1 MDPIYSPDVEQLF
14 QSRDD
19 EEVREEL
26 ARRYLPLAEALAHRY
41 RDSGHAIDDLIQVA
55 SIGMLKA
62 IDRFDSSRG
71 VKFESFA
78 IPTILGEL
86 KRFHRDQGWSVRV
99 PRRLQECALAI
110 RDAVTELAQDFGRSP
125 SVREVAD
132 HTHMSE
138 DDVLEAM
145 EVAGAY
151 TSVSL
156 DAPTNDESH
165 APAVADT
172 VPVVETAYELA
183 EEWAVFEPHLQVL
196 DDRERRILVLRFFK
210 DWTQN
215 EIAAELGMSQM
226 HVSRL
231 LSRALHRLRESLAR
245 DGAMVDSGEELHRH
259 QHAM

>member
-1 MDPIYSPDVEQLF
+1 VAPLHTRQIPGAGPARFGRHGQRFPVRAQADAPPRRGQGVPSAKAK
-14 QSRDD
+14 D
-19 EEVREEL
+19 E
-26 ARRYLPLAEALAHRY
+26 
-41 RDSGHAIDDLIQVA
+41 
-55 SIGMLKA
+55 
-62 IDRFDSSRG
+62 SS
-71 VKFESFA
+71 
-78 IPTILGEL
+78 L

-215 EIAAELGMSQM
+215 EIAAEDAAA
-226 HVSRL
+226 L
-231 LSRALHRLRESLAR
+231 LDNGCELVCEGANMPCTREAAR
-245 DGAMVDSGEELHRH
+245 QFRQAGILYGPGKAANAGGGSHSYTTTVPS
-259 QHAM
+259 AS